1 MWWCAVNCALNSRWS
16 ALLKHTSALSTV
28 AINDSSTRLLAN
40 DGALRAGA
48 NVIIVCCLL
57 VLYEYPMAES
67 TKKKEKKVM

>member
-48 NVIIVCCLL
+48 KVIFVCG
-57 VLYEYPMAES
+57 LYYE
-67 TKKKEKKVM
+67 